1 MTDLAV
7 HIIVHGRVQG
17 VFYRSSAQARALE
30 FGLTGWVRNLL
41 NGTVEIHAE
50 GDQDALDQFIEWCQ
64 QGPSSAKVSRC
75 DLAWIS
81 PQAMSNFKIL

>member
-50 GDQDALDQFIEWCQ
+50 GDQDTLDQFIEWCQ
-64 QGPSSAKVSRC
+64 QGPSSAKVIRC
-75 DLAWIS
+75 DLAWIA